1 MTKEKIDKLL
11 LCFLETS
18 YLFEKS
24 EEKLFNLSW
33 QEIYLLQKLKIDGS
47 MKIMDI
53 AKVLLLQKYQTTR
66 IINKMIK
73 KKVLTKAQ
81 SKEDARV
88 FNVSITMT
96 GLKAIREI
104 EDYHYLL
111 FQNNENMISENQLAL
126 IEEIILKFRGKINNN
141 HKTKN
146 MEQKWSKIK
155 K

>member
-1 MTKEKIDKLL
+1 MAKEKIDKLL

-53 AKVLLLQKYQTTR
+53 ARLLLLQKYQTTR
-66 IINKMIK
+66 IINKMIEK
-73 KKVLTKAQ
+73 NVITKTQ

-88 FNVSITMT
+88 FIVSISIT
-96 GLKAIREI
+96 GMKAIRKI
-104 EDYHYLL
+104 EDYHYRL
-111 FQNNENMISENQLAL
+111 FQDNGNIISENQLTL
-126 IEEIILKFRGKINNN
+126 IEEIILKFREKLN
-141 HKTKN
+141 KT
-146 MEQKWSKIK
+146 QKIK
-155 K
+155 IMG